1 MDLQAA
7 WVEHNRGAQSSS
19 AADRDPKGY
28 PAHVVPFP
36 APRASSKSA
45 RKTNKWSIQNMTVS
59 SSPETFT
66 MNAEENAALEDSGSP
81 DKDVEELEDLPI
93 STRLHDMA
101 NSGGT
106 MDDLVS
112 LSSDV
117 FSSQVNAIVTG
128 TQTSITKHVVDA
140 PDHVLPEAIQVL
152 ATQIRADQ
160 EDEAS
165 IRAPTGIQHEAVGA
179 LSRKQRKAESEEA
192 RRDQLRL
199 SLHQGECSQP
209 VAYGSVWS
217 SLDEMAFGVRN
228 GSNAGLRKVP
238 GASDK
243 CKQYVCLSNN
253 EVRLGKKA
261 KGKRGVQKNDDE
273 ESDGDEQPNP
283 VLGSQSPYASVSAP
297 STSTAEFFGA
307 GVCKCLIQVQE
318 MKMERFRAG
327 TYDRSKFTR
336 LVYGEPGIVQDDK
349 SGKLITKNPLPDMK
363 HWRMDI
369 HDKKVVWIC
378 TLHMD
383 HTCFILPPPD
393 LSHQGASLSMVDDQF
408 PCAASNAP
416 SSSVVPSSAGA
427 VAKSGGFGRKYT
439 SSMHTS
445 LLAHKFERAGRT
457 WGVKTVLQEM
467 QVLDPAAKMGMA
479 SKVIR
484 NLRSTTLLIVLAFF
498 AIPRCSRSA
507 RRT

>member
-1 MDLQAA
+1 
-7 WVEHNRGAQSSS
+7 
-19 AADRDPKGY
+19 
-28 PAHVVPFP
+28 
-36 APRASSKSA
+36 
-45 RKTNKWSIQNMTVS
+45 MTVS

-217 SLDEMAFGVRN
+217 SLDEMMFGVRN

-243 CKQYVCLSNN
+243 CKQFVCLSND
-253 EVRLGKKA
+253 EVRRGKKA
-261 KGKRGVQKNDDE
+261 KGKRGVQKNDDQDEDE
-273 ESDGDEQPNP
+273 ESDGGEHNP

-363 HWRMDI
+363 HWRLDI

-383 HTCFILPPPD
+383 HTCLIPPPP
-393 LSHQGASLSMVDDQF
+393 SVSQQGAALPMADDEF
-408 PCAASNAP
+408 PCAVSNAP

-427 VAKSGGFGRKYT
+427 LVKSGGFGRKYT
-439 SSMHTS
+439 QTMHTS

-457 WGVKTVLQEM
+457 WTVNTVLQEM
-467 QVLDPAAKMGMA
+467 QVLDPAANRSMA

-484 NLRSTTLLIVLAFF
+484 NLRSASILT
-498 AIPRCSRSA
+498 PHCRG
-507 RRT
+507 